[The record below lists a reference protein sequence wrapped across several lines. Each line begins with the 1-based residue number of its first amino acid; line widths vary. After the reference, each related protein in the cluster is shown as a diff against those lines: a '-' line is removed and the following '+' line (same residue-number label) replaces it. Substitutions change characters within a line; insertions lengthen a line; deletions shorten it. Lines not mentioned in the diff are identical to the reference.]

1 VFLCAVSWQPPE
13 KSTYV
18 PTTVHSSFCSTKTSG
33 LAITSLVLG
42 IVSVVLLCV
51 GPLFAIPAIICGHI
65 AYARTRGSQGL
76 LTGAGLALAGFI
88 TGYVS
93 LGLCL
98 LLLPIAI
105 PNFIKGRDAAQRTV
119 CVIHLKQIDDAKRS
133 WALSQKKSDGEA
145 VTAADISGYVKP
157 DTFECP
163 KGGVYQIN
171 PVGHRPTCSIP
182 GHELKD

>member
-1 VFLCAVSWQPPE
+1 MYQPQ
-13 KSTYV
+13 ST
-18 PTTVHSSFCSTKTSG
+18 PASAQPKTSG

-65 AYARTRGSQGL
+65 AYARTGGSQGL

-133 WALSQKKSDGEA
+133 WALS
-145 VTAADISGYVKP
+145 
-157 DTFECP
+157 
-163 KGGVYQIN
+163 
-171 PVGHRPTCSIP
+171 
-182 GHELKD
+182 